1 MSITDALKDPRPD
14 GPAPEDAAPATHLK
28 NWAQYARRAVVLLAI
43 LAVLTGI
50 AYPLFVTGVAQVAFH
65 HKAEGSL
72 IVSNGRVAGSTL
84 IGQPFSDPRYFWS
97 QPSAN
102 ASYPYNGAA
111 SGGSNLGPT
120 NPARLQAVSERIA
133 ALRAADPGNSAAVPI
148 DLVTASAS
156 GLDPD
161 ISPAAAGYQVGRV
174 ASARGLPADA
184 VRKLVAQYTSGRQ
197 FGFLGEPRVNVLAL
211 NMALDALEH

>member
-1 MSITDALKDPRPD
+1 MPINDTTKN
-14 GPAPEDAAPATHLK
+14 PAPEGAAPEDTSPGSRRK
-28 NWAQYARRAVVLLAI
+28 SWAQYARRTVVLLAI
-43 LAVLTGI
+43 LTVLTGI

-72 IVSNGRVAGSTL
+72 VVGNGQVAGSTL
-84 IGQPFSDPRYFWS
+84 IGQPFSSPRYFWS
-97 QPSAN
+97 RPSSTAP
-102 ASYPYNGAA
+102 YPYDGAA

-120 NPARLQAVSERIA
+120 NPARLQAVSDRIA
-133 ALRAADPGNSAAVPI
+133 ALRAADPSNGAAVPI

-161 ISPAAAGYQVGRV
+161 ISPAAAEYQVGRV
-174 ASARGLPADA
+174 ASARGLSTDS

-197 FGFLGEPRVNVLAL
+197 LGFLGEPRVNVLAL
-211 NMALDALEH
+211 NMALDALGH